1 MMVTIYIII
10 LLISAVATTTSKI
23 SDLSLKYSSNQTL
36 SRNDHGVTKVN
47 DNFTKQLNLP
57 FLVTNS
63 DHNEYRECP
72 TWMYHANETEKCICG
87 VHNHHTVKCDQSVE
101 KVYILDSYRMTYD
114 EEHQEI
120 VVGASLYGIS
130 FFNDSSNYDI
140 FHQVPMNKSQLNEA
154 MCGQFNRKGRLCG
167 ECKEGYSPLAYSY
180 NMHCMKCSE
189 EDSRRNIFRFLSVV
203 LIPLTVFYM
212 IVVLFKFNANSPII
226 HGFILYAQLVSAP
239 FVIRILLLNSY
250 STIGIQFFAT
260 LYGIWNLDYFRTLY
274 PDMCLKLTILQV
286 IALDYIIAFYPLLL
300 MLFTTIAFKLYSR
313 HSRIMRLLWYPFGK
327 CFKEEWNRAS
337 MIDVFATFLLLSYG
351 RIMSVSTNLLV
362 FTSVVN
368 SRGAYKGRYLYY
380 DSSYKFLGRDHLP
393 YGVLALFILTC
404 SNIFPLLLLTFYP
417 MRCFQKCLNC
427 FKLSH
432 VALHTFVDSFAG
444 CYKDGT
450 EPGTRDCRY
459 FAGLYLLIRL
469 IGYIVYE
476 ATVTDFF
483 YGICGMTAIGILLLY
498 VVFQPYKPKYAT
510 YNKVT
515 VTMIAMMIISLF
527 SAASIT
533 IANNKMYQAVTFS
546 IALFGCTIF
555 LPQIYLIII
564 VIKMTGVYSKVKRC
578 ISKVFTSDQDSEDHT
593 LLIAASREL

>member
-1 MMVTIYIII
+1 MVVKVAIFLII
-10 LLISAVATTTSKI
+10 LLMSVIAITSGKI
-23 SDLSLKYSSNQTL
+23 SNLSLKFSADQTL
-36 SRNDHGVTKVN
+36 SKNDPGVTKVN
-47 DNFTKQLNLP
+47 DNFTKRLNLE
-57 FLVTNS
+57 TNS
-63 DHNEYRECP
+63 DRDKYRECP
-72 TWMYHANETEKCICG
+72 TWMYSTNESEKCICG
-87 VHNHHTVKCDQSVE
+87 VDNHHTVKCDQSIE
-101 KVYILDSYRMTYD
+101 KVYVLDSYRMTYD

-120 VVGASLYGIS
+120 LVGASLYGVGTK
-130 FFNDSSNYDI
+130 NDSYNIYHEI
-140 FHQVPMNKSQLNEA
+140 PMNKSQLNEA
-154 MCGQFNRKGRLCG
+154 MCGQFHRKGRLCG

-180 NMHCMKCSE
+180 NMRCIKCSE
-189 EDSRRNIFRFLSVV
+189 EESRRNLFRFLSVV
-203 LIPLTVFYM
+203 LIPLTVFYV
-212 IVVLFKFNANSPII
+212 IVILFKFNANSPII
-226 HGFILYAQLVSAP
+226 HGFIFYAQVVSAP
-239 FVIRILLLNSY
+239 FMIRVLLLHSY
-250 STIGIQFFAT
+250 SSIGIQFFAT
-260 LYGIWNLDYFRTLY
+260 LYGIWNLDFFRTLY
-274 PDMCLKLTILQV
+274 PDMCLKLTTLQV

-313 HSRIMRLLWYPFGK
+313 HFRIMRLLLCPFGK

-368 SRGAYKGRYLYY
+368 SKGAFKGLYLYY
-380 DSSYKFLGRDHLP
+380 DSSYKFFGRDHLP
-393 YGVLALFILTC
+393 YGVLALFTLT
-404 SNIFPLLLLTFYP
+404 SFNIFPLLLFTFYP

-432 VALHTFVDSFAG
+432 IALHTFVDTFAG

-459 FAGLYLLIRL
+459 FAGFYLFIRL

-483 YGICGMTAIGILLLY
+483 YGICGMIAIGILLLY
-498 VVFQPYKPKYAT
+498 VIFQPYKPKYAI

-515 VTMIAMMIISLF
+515 IAMVAMISISSF
-527 SAASIT
+527 SVASVT
-533 IANNKMYQAVTFS
+533 IANKKMHQAATFS
-546 IALFGCTIF
+546 IVLFGCTVC

-564 VIKMTGVYSKVKRC
+564 IIKMTGMYSKLKRC
-578 ISKVFTSDQDSEDHT
+578 ISKVFTLDQDSEDHT